1 MTDQEQEHLG
11 RIKMRSKKIRIA
23 LAMLISMA
31 LPAAAQTYPTRP
43 VTIVLPYAA
52 GGNTDA
58 IARTLANRLEQKLGQ
73 PFVIEQR
80 LGAASVIGATY
91 VARSAP
97 DGHTILIGTST
108 TMAINVSVYKN
119 LPYDPTRDLVPIAL
133 VAGVP
138 FILVIDPA
146 LPVKSLADLAAY
158 AKTRPEG
165 LTYASNGAG
174 GAAHLFAELMGG
186 ELVHVPYK
194 GLAPALNDIMGG
206 HVQMMFGDFATALP
220 LVRAGKLRALGVSTA
235 QRVGPAPEIPA
246 LAEVG
251 LKGFDA
257 SSWQMMIAPGKI
269 APDILNRLNAEM
281 RAIVAEPAVQKEF
294 SGRGLIPLASGPP
307 AELQAYVKS
316 EIERWGVVVKR
327 AGVAA
332 SQ

>member
-1 MTDQEQEHLG
+1 M
-11 RIKMRSKKIRIA
+11 MRRVSIA
-23 LAMLISMA
+23 AAAMLIA
-31 LPAAAQTYPTRP
+31 IAGAAAQTYPAKP
-43 VTIVLPYAA
+43 VTLVLPYAA

-58 IARTLANRLEQKLGQ
+58 IARTLANRLEQRMGQ
-73 PFVIEQR
+73 PFIIEPR
-80 LGAASVIGATY
+80 LGAASVIGATH
-91 VARSAP
+91 VARSVP
-97 DGHTILIGTST
+97 DGYTILIGTST

-119 LPYDPTRDLVPIAL
+119 LSYDPLKDLVPIAL

-138 FILVIDPA
+138 FILVVDPA

-158 AKTRPEG
+158 AKKQPQG

-174 GAAHLFAELMGG
+174 GAAHLFAELLGG
-186 ELVHVPYK
+186 ELGIKLVHVPYK
-194 GLAPALNDIMGG
+194 GLAPAFNDIMGG

-235 QRVGPAPEIPA
+235 QRVGPATEIPP

-251 LKGFDA
+251 LKDFDA
-257 SSWQMMIAPGKI
+257 SSWQMMIAPAKI
-269 APDILNRLNAEM
+269 PPAILGRLNTEI

-294 SGRGLIPLASGPP
+294 ANRGLIPLTSGTP

-316 EIERWGVVVKR
+316 EIVRWGDVVRR

-332 SQ
+332 TQ